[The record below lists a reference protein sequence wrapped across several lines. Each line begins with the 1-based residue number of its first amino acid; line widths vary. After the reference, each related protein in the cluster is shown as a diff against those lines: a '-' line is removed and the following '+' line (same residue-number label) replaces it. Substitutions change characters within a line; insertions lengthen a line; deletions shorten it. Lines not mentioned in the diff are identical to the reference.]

1 MSMLRRFPDSN
12 PTQELGDSE
21 IPRKLSEILA
31 SGAETNETFENFII
45 EDANRMPEGVSAEQP
60 TACAEYV
67 SSPKKLVISAF
78 KKIWHKEGIK
88 LGRIRPPADRRL
100 YRRERYGL

>member
-1 MSMLRRFPDSN
+1 MLRRFPGSN
-12 PTQELGDSE
+12 LTQELGGSE
-21 IPRKLSEILA
+21 VPRKLTEILG
-31 SGAETNETFENFII
+31 SGTETNETLDIFVV
-45 EDANRMPEGVSAEQP
+45 EDASRMPEGVTTEQP